1 MKMGKLLPV
10 VATMDV
16 AAVAVAV
23 AAVAV
28 AVATVD
34 VAAVSALWLLLPFP
48 EPLLFHFSYT
58 IHPSIHPFDSNC
70 QPPLT
75 GFNLRCSSRMR
86 QPDLNEFWR
95 C

>member
-1 MKMGKLLPV
+1 MKCFSAMKMGKLLPV

-58 IHPSIHPFDSNC
+58 IHPSIHSTQTANR
-70 QPPLT
+70 L
-75 GFNLRCSSRMR
+75 
-86 QPDLNEFWR
+86 
-95 C
+95 